1 MFEVVG
7 VFFFTVCAY
16 LHISAKLKLFF
27 LFWTYTINKFPSSI
41 LLILKPCINFVPMDN
56 NQPKIQEEQKFQP
69 NMFWEGF
76 YYLTFFVF
84 FCIVLI
90 PYTPKALSFDRY
102 YPLALITYGLVGLI
116 CGVIAYKILKNAPSW
131 LKFAVVAVLYIVM
144 IYYLID
150 NMHHFAI
157 GA

>member
-1 MFEVVG
+1 ME
-7 VFFFTVCAY
+7 TK
-16 LHISAKLKLFF
+16 H
-27 LFWTYTINKFPSSI
+27 TEP
-41 LLILKPCINFVPMDN
+41 
-56 NQPKIQEEQKFQP
+56 QEEQSFQP

-76 YYLTFFVF
+76 YYLSFFVF

-102 YPLALITYGLVGLI
+102 YPLALITYGLAGLI
-116 CGVIAYKILKNAPSW
+116 CGAVAFRILKNAPPW
-131 LKFAVVAVLYIVM
+131 MKFSVVAILYIIL